1 MPVPKVSFV
10 RRLDNIQ
17 HCINLA
23 QPEGYRTNRMT
34 ISLADHDEATCWNKT
49 RYTRK
54 ERDQIL
60 LESAKSNLLKFS
72 YFRITDF
79 PSESSE
85 LFEKTFGQFLESLS
99 LDKRFSHW

>member
-1 MPVPKVSFV
+1 
-10 RRLDNIQ
+10 
-17 HCINLA
+17 
-23 QPEGYRTNRMT
+23 MT

-60 LESAKSNLLKFS
+60 LESAISNLLKFS

-85 LFEKTFGQFLESLS
+85 LFEKTFGVVLRYPLKAMVLMNLRRGQFLESLS
-99 LDKRFSHW
+99 LDKRFSH

>member
-1 MPVPKVSFV
+1 
-10 RRLDNIQ
+10 
-17 HCINLA
+17 
-23 QPEGYRTNRMT
+23 MT

-85 LFEKTFGQFLESLS
+85 LFEKTFGVYI
-99 LDKRFSHW
+99 